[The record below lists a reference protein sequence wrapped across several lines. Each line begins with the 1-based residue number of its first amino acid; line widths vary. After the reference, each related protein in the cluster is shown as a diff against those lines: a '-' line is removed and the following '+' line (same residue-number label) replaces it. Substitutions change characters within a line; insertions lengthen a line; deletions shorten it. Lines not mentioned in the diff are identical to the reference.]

1 MKNER
6 FAIEI
11 DGKEILAE
19 PGEML
24 IQTADRAGIY
34 IPRFCYHKKL
44 QIAANCRMCLVE
56 VENAPKTLPAC
67 ATPVAPG
74 MKAFTRSK
82 KTIESQKA
90 VMEFLL
96 ANHPLDCPICDQGGE
111 CELQDLSVGYGTDSS
126 RFGQSKRVV
135 ADENLGPLVATEMTR
150 CIHCTRCVRFCQD
163 IAGVQEMGAFNR
175 GGEMNIGTF
184 LVNGLHNELSGN
196 VIDLCPVGAL
206 TSKPFRYQGR
216 SWEFE
221 QFSAVSPHDCI
232 GSNLYYHAY
241 AKHNDNSA
249 EVMRVLPKENEAIN
263 EVWLSDRDRFSYT
276 GLASSERAHH
286 PMIKQDGQ
294 WKQVSWETALNAVA
308 SHFKAIMQAGQA
320 QEIGGLISG
329 SASCEEQFLFQK
341 LLRSIGSP
349 HVDYRVHMN
358 DFSDQMQFTSYPG
371 MAGTLAD
378 IANAATILVVGGNI
392 REDQPILC
400 HRIRQAVKS
409 GSKLLMINP
418 YDYDLACPIQA
429 KKVLR
434 LDDMLPYLVALNT
447 VINPATAHGEIA
459 DRFLNDQALNDIAS
473 ALQSASGSVAIIAGE
488 HIESAL
494 DGAQLRAWL
503 QQLSLTV
510 GGHFHQ
516 VTRGANAAGAWL
528 TGAIPHRGECL
539 VPADRVGYHAKQMI
553 EAKLPVYV
561 LHGVEVEHD
570 CIDPQLAIEALR
582 EADLVISCQSYVSE
596 TTRALADIILP
607 IAAFSEYAGSMVN
620 ACGQHQTFHAAV
632 LPPAEAKPAWK
643 VYRVLGSLLGIE
655 ALQYNHCSEITRIL
669 ADTLPS
675 IQAHYAGQARAPQY
689 LNPAKAYRVGHWP
702 AYRLDAI
709 VRRAAPLQAAI
720 PVDVSHARLHPDYAA
735 AHGIE
740 DGQPCQVT
748 QGIYKETVICQFDP
762 RLPYGSIWL
771 AAAINQQAT
780 LANVYGEISIV
791 GVRT

>member
-6 FAIEI
+6 FSIEI
-11 DGKEILAE
+11 DGKEIVAN

-67 ATPVAPG
+67 ATPVMPG

-82 KTIESQKA
+82 KTIQSQKV

-126 RFGQSKRVV
+126 QFEQSKRVV

-163 IAGVQEMGAFNR
+163 IAGVQEIGAFNR
-175 GGEMNIGTF
+175 GGDMNIGTF
-184 LVNGLHNELSGN
+184 LVNGLKNELSGN

-221 QFSAVSPHDCI
+221 QFSAISPHDCI

-241 AKHNDNSA
+241 AEHNDNSSQ
-249 EVMRVLPKENEAIN
+249 VMRVLPKENDTIN
-263 EVWLSDRDRFSYT
+263 EVWLSDRDRFSYM
-276 GLASSERAHH
+276 GLTAHDRAHH
-286 PMIKQDGQ
+286 PMIKQDGH
-294 WKQVSWETALNAVA
+294 WKTVSWETALNAV
-308 SHFKAIMQAGQA
+308 SEHFKAIMQAGQA
-320 QEIGGLISG
+320 HEVGGLISG

-341 LLRSIGSP
+341 LLRGIGSS
-349 HVDYRVHMN
+349 HIDYRVHVN

-371 MAGTLAD
+371 ITSSLAD
-378 IANAATILVVGGNI
+378 IQQASTILVMGGNI

-400 HRIRQAVKS
+400 HRIRQAVKA
-409 GSKLLMINP
+409 GSKLLVINH
-418 YDYDLACPIQA
+418 YDYDLACPTYA
-429 KKVLR
+429 KKILR
-434 LDDMLPYLVALNT
+434 PDDLLPYLVALNT
-447 VINPATAHGEIA
+447 VINPATAHGDIA
-459 DRFLNDQALNDIAS
+459 DRFLNDSALNDIAS
-473 ALQSASGSVAIIAGE
+473 TLQGASGSIAIIAGE
-488 HIESAL
+488 QVESAL
-494 DGAQLRAWL
+494 DGAQIRAWL
-503 QQLSLTV
+503 HQLSLTV
-510 GGHFHQ
+510 GGRLHHI
-516 VTRGANAAGAWL
+516 TRGANAAGAWL
-528 TGAIPHRGECL
+528 TGAVPHRSECL
-539 VPADRVGYHAKQMI
+539 LPSEQVGYHAQKML
-553 EAKLPVYV
+553 EAKLPVYW
-561 LHGVEVEHD
+561 LHGIEVEHD

-607 IAAFSEYAGSMVN
+607 IAAFSEYAGSMIN
-620 ACGQHQTFHAAV
+620 ASGQHQTFHAAV

-643 VYRVLGSLLGIE
+643 VYRVLGSLLGFDS
-655 ALQYNHCSEITRIL
+655 LQYNHCSEITSIL

-675 IQAHYAGQARAPQY
+675 MQAHYMGQITTPKY
-689 LNPAKAYRVGHWP
+689 LDQKKIYRVGHWP
-702 AYRLDAI
+702 AYRLDAT
-709 VRRAAPLQAAI
+709 VRRAEPLQAAI
-720 PVDVSHARLHPDYAA
+720 PANVSHARLHPDFAA
-735 AHGIE
+735 AQGIE
-740 DGQPCQVT
+740 NGQPCQVT
-748 QGIYKETVICQFDP
+748 QGNYKETVICQFDP
-762 RLPYGSIWL
+762 CLPYGSIWL
-771 AAAINQQAT
+771 AAAVNQQAT
-780 LANVYGEISIV
+780 LANVHGEISIV